1 MPPRSSSSPS
11 WVPFFAF
18 TGFLALMIFGLVMVV
33 RMIPE
38 RKPPVTTTPP
48 PVLEVV
54 PTQGDQVRCEKAG
67 GKWTEC
73 GSPCHGKPGE
83 VCATVCE
90 AHCLCGGA
98 SKWTCP
104 TDLTCQDYE
113 PANSAN
119 GIGVC
124 RTGKPVV
131 TAPTSTTPTTTP
143 VSIARPI
150 PEGMICD
157 ETHSICINKEDMNAK
172 AANPIVIRGSGIAF
186 ENTISWELH
195 DGYGVFISRG
205 FTTADA
211 PDVGQPGNFEVKTFL
226 PVSVKTATGTLRV
239 FESSAKDGL
248 PIHVVEVPLNLQTK
262 TMPVSFYY
270 SDEKAAAAGDC
281 TQVKKVVTQIPYSTK
296 PIEATL
302 RSFLSMAFTDYSSL
316 LDEDTIK
323 TVVLKNGV
331 LTLTMN
337 NRFGYLVGGGSCK
350 VAAVRAELE
359 AVAKQFP
366 SVKSVVI
373 QEEGKTPEE
382 TLQP

>member
-1 MPPRSSSSPS
+1 MPPRSSSPS

-38 RKPPVTTTPP
+38 RKPPVSTTPP
-48 PVLEVV
+48 PVVEVV
-54 PTQGDQVRCEKAG
+54 PTQGDQARCEKAG

-83 VCATVCE
+83 VCVTVCE
-90 AHCLCGGA
+90 AQCLCGGA

-104 TDLTCQDYE
+104 ADLTCQDYE
-113 PANSAN
+113 PANSAS

-124 RTGKPVV
+124 RAGKPVV
-131 TAPTSTTPTTTP
+131 TAPTSTTPTTTKP
-143 VSIARPI
+143 VIARPI

-157 ETHSICINKEDMNAK
+157 ETHSICVRKEDAEANP
-172 AANPIVIRGSGIAF
+172 ANPIVVRGSGIAF
-186 ENTISWELH
+186 ENTISWELR
-195 DGYGVFISRG
+195 DGLGALLHRG
-205 FTTADA
+205 FTTANA
-211 PDVGQPGNFEVKTFL
+211 PDVGKPGDFEVKAFL
-226 PVSVKTATGTLRV
+226 SEPMKTATGTLRV
-239 FESSAKDGL
+239 FESSAKDGS
-248 PIHVVEVPLNLQTK
+248 PIHEVNVPVQLVTRTILVSFFYTDRNAAVGGECTRVKETVVE
-262 TMPVSFYY
+262 
-270 SDEKAAAAGDC
+270 
-281 TQVKKVVTQIPYSTK
+281 IPYSAK

-302 RSFLSMAFTDYSSL
+302 RAFLSYATTAEKASPGKDVLKS
-316 LDEDTIK
+316 
-323 TVVLKNGV
+323 VVLKNGV
-331 LTLTMN
+331 LTLTMTSE
-337 NRFGYLVGGGSCK
+337 FGSLVGGGSCK
-350 VAAVRAELE
+350 VGAVRAELE